1 MRVTKNIREYIEKE
15 VRARIENRYAEEKT
29 EAKRQNDL
37 LMGFLEGASAAAEAA
52 YLAYCTEHFANISD
66 FAELNVDD
74 EYSRPH
80 FYNSRTATIKDKQ
93 YISSIH
99 SWSRRMDTE
108 VKAIVADIVVT
119 LELGGTRKEL
129 DEMLANL

>member
-15 VRARIENRYAEEKT
+15 VRIRIENRYAEEKA
-29 EAKRQNDL
+29 EAKRQKDL
-37 LMGFLEGASAAAEAA
+37 LSEFLEGASAAAEAA
-52 YLAYCTEHFANISD
+52 YIAYCTEHFANISE
-66 FAELNVDD
+66 FAALDVES

-80 FYNSRTATIKDKQ
+80 FYSSRTATIKDMH
-93 YISSIH
+93 YTSSVH
-99 SWSRRMDTE
+99 NWNQRLNTE
-108 VKAIVADIVVT
+108 VKDIVTDIVVT